1 MVAKIDKAA
10 GNVITDEL
18 LVDFL
23 ALANLEQQT
32 AFVFGLCVAAQ
43 VAFNATPPATL
54 VNRFAASASYANK
67 TLTLQGSLPLS
78 DTAIGGTLVAG
89 VNPAGINATKLDKDA
104 GDTATGTDFVEFLGL
119 ASLEKQLIWLCVKL
133 SVLENQYNTA
143 NPNANLNRTTLTPD
157 YDGNSVAVQVSLPLS
172 NDAVLNPLHTSVT
185 AYL

>member
-1 MVAKIDKAA
+1 MAPKIDKAA
-10 GNVITDEL
+10 GNNITDPTLAE
-18 LVDFL
+18 FL

-32 AFVFGLCVAAQ
+32 AFVFALLVAAQ

-67 TLTLQGSLPLS
+67 TLTLQSTLPLS

-89 VNPAGINATKLDKDA
+89 INGAGVNAAKLDKEA
-104 GDTATGTDFVEFLGL
+104 ADTATGADFVEFLGL

-143 NPNANLNRTTLTPD
+143 NPNANLNRTTLTPN
-157 YDGNSVAVQVSLPLS
+157 YDTNSVQVQVSLPLS

-185 AYL
+185 PYL